1 MEPDQYQSLTK
12 LVLLQTLAKQDPDQ
26 AIADTVKLIET
37 LKPVGE
43 ITDGPTIAG
52 RPSRHVAGTAD
63 GYNPGAGIDIYA
75 FSDKNGTYVITAL
88 YSDAGTLE
96 SIFRANDLP
105 AMLESVELGK

>member
-1 MEPDQYQSLTK
+1 M
-12 LVLLQTLAKQDPDQ
+12 LLQALPKQDPDK
-26 AIADTVKLIET
+26 AIADTVKLVEG

-43 ITDGPTIAG
+43 ITDGPKIAG
-52 RPSRHVAGTAD
+52 RPSRHFTGTAD

-75 FSDKNGTYVITAL
+75 FSDKNGTYVITAA

-96 SIFRANDLP
+96 SVFRANDLP